1 MDTTYIHAL
10 GNGKIRSTYKIKIE
24 LCSVKMGL
32 NAFVKSVD
40 TSLHSPQKLTWAKTF
55 YYVCIFCM
63 SRTFLHHG
71 SVACLT
77 MNFVYP

>member
-32 NAFVKSVD
+32 NVFVKSD
-40 TSLHSPQKLTWAKTF
+40 DISLHSPQKLTWAKTF
-55 YYVCIFCM
+55 FMFVF
-63 SRTFLHHG
+63 F
-71 SVACLT
+71 ACQGHFHIMDQSL
-77 MNFVYP
+77 V